1 MSSADYEEEGGEEKV
16 FVHRLSVCQDVLF
29 EVENGTFIV
38 QTKEGARRIL
48 DDVTVRVKGGEAL
61 ALMGPSGAGKST
73 LLQLACM
80 SLKGGTITG
89 SVTFNRTPVSLS
101 MFQLYA
107 ALVEQ
112 YDRHWAFLT
121 VREVMNYTAALCVAG
136 TQEKRAERVEALVQ
150 HMGLGEC
157 QHTRCGNDLLK
168 GISGGQKKRLSIA
181 QALLKGPAFLFLDEP
196 TSGLDASSAASVT
209 KFLVE
214 WAKKANV
221 VVVAT
226 IHQPSLDI
234 FMSFSKVM
242 FMANGRTAYCGRPEY
257 LQAHCESIG
266 KPLPPLTNPAD
277 HFMMLINSEF
287 RGRQMVDGV
296 VSAWTEVLPPS
307 EAPGVPIPPQRV
319 SLGKKSWTLFKRM
332 ALLSWRDPSLYIGR
346 MVVFLVSNCFFGLV
360 YVDSRSTQLDHAT
373 PRFFY
378 TNWLAAVP
386 SMFCIVV
393 TYAVNEEFFLIKKE
407 NKNGLVSVAAYFMS
421 NLLLQ
426 IPYMMILA
434 LFAVAIPAYAI
445 MGYPPANF
453 FHLIAVMAAM
463 TWAFECIGQCFA
475 VAFQNPLIGMLGVVG
490 AWFTSFLFAGI
501 FLKPEMIIMPLRLLC
516 NVSPL
521 RWSFRS
527 AQYLA
532 FTGTTWGEQDL
543 SGEQVLDILNANFA
557 VSSENHVVED
567 IFIMLGIGA
576 AFKLVFFA
584 LLMAKT
590 SARFG

>member
-1 MSSADYEEEGGEEKV
+1 MSSTAPEEAAPEKAI
-16 FVHRLSVCQDVLF
+16 FKHSLSGNGDVLF

-38 QTKEGARRIL
+38 QTKKGARSIL
-48 DDVTVRVKGGEAL
+48 DDVTIRVKGGEAL

-89 SVTFNRTPVSLS
+89 SVTFNKTPVSLA

-121 VREVMNYTAALCVAG
+121 VREVMDYTAALCVPGA
-136 TQEKRAERVEALVQ
+136 QEKLTGRVQALID

-181 QALLKGPAFLFLDEP
+181 QALLKSPAFLFLDEP

-209 KFLVE
+209 EFLVE
-214 WAKKANV
+214 WARKANV

-226 IHQPSLDI
+226 IHQPALDI
-234 FMSFSKVM
+234 FMSFSNVM
-242 FMANGRTAYCGRPEY
+242 FMANGRTAYYGRPGDV
-257 LQAHCESIG
+257 QTHCDSVG
-266 KPLPPLTNPAD
+266 KPLPLLTNPAD

-287 RGRQMVDGV
+287 RGRQRVDEV
-296 VSAWTEVLPPS
+296 VSAWTKAPPPC
-307 EAPGVPIPPQRV
+307 ENVGATFPPQRV

-360 YVDSRSTQLDHAT
+360 YVDSRSTELDHAT

-407 NKNGLVSVAAYFMS
+407 NKNGMVPVSAYFLS

-426 IPYMMILA
+426 IPYMIILA

-445 MGYPPANF
+445 MGYPAANF
-453 FHLIAVMAAM
+453 FHFVAVMSAM

-475 VAFQNPLIGMLGVVG
+475 VPFQNPLIGMLGVVG
-490 AWFTSFLFAGI
+490 VWFTSFLFAGT
-501 FLKPEMIIMPLRLLC
+501 FLKPELIIMPLRLLC

-521 RWSFRS
+521 HWSFRS
-527 AQYLA
+527 SQYLA
-532 FTGTTWGEQDL
+532 FSGTTWGGEL
-543 SGEQVLDILNANFA
+543 SGEQVLDILNENFP
-557 VSSENHVVED
+557 VDSEPHVLED
-567 IFIMLGIGA
+567 IFIMLGIGT
-576 AFKLVFFA
+576 AFKLLFFA
-584 LLMAKT
+584 LLMMKT